1 MVSGIYPLKVL
12 QENLYCE
19 TLQQCSTLICNY
31 KETSNLESL
40 AKRAIKMLNI
50 RTFTLPVFVLGSAP
64 KLGKCAK
71 LDGKKSSLI
80 FLFRIIP
87 RHFGMRPK
95 SQIDTKP
102 VSSRLDLFRSESR
115 KDESRHL
122 RHDLRLERVSGS
134 KTFSRGQTSEGIWLN
149 CQLLPR

>member
-1 MVSGIYPLKVL
+1 ML

-19 TLQQCSTLICNY
+19 TLQQCSTQIGINE
-31 KETSNLESL
+31 ETSNLESL
-40 AKRAIKMLNI
+40 AKRAIKMRNI
-50 RTFTLPVFVLGSAP
+50 FTLTLLPVFVLGSAP

-115 KDESRHL
+115 EDESRHL
-122 RHDLRLERVSGS
+122 RHDLRLERVTGS

-149 CQLLPR
+149 CQFLPR